1 MILGTGWGAT
11 SVLKTI
17 DASKYEV
24 TVVSPRNYFLM
35 TALLPGVTVGTVEGR
50 SIVENVRRLLPGDG
64 RFYEATAVDVDP
76 VAKTVTCVDRSPL
89 TADFP
94 NEPFLLPYDRLV
106 LSVGAP
112 FNTFRAPGVDKHTIM
127 VKEVEDALAVRSRLM
142 DMLETASLPGV
153 HPETRRR
160 MCSVVVV
167 GGGPYGVNIAAEI
180 SDFLRQDAPRL
191 YPDLRGVPS
200 VTILSSQDH
209 ILSVYDE
216 RISRFAEEKF
226 ARDDLRVLKG
236 RYVREVF
243 PTELCVAERRTG
255 ETSRV
260 PFGLC
265 VWATGLGVNPL
276 VRALQTRLGHKKTR
290 SLSVD
295 SFLRVMD
302 AEGVYALGDCS
313 DVKEGKRLS
322 CADTARALFARADVD
337 RDGSVDEEEL
347 RVLLVHLQAT
357 HPHVGLFLGR
367 KGLTVR
373 GLMRAAAKARKKK
386 AVDAA
391 RAAATARGY
400 DHPEED
406 HAAMEMAERNDDV
419 DLDVELDLDVAEVA
433 GSNPDGDENHHPD
446 DDDDDANEVRL
457 TYEEFRDALA
467 GVDAKAR
474 GHPATAQVAA
484 QQGAYLAR
492 ALNQNH
498 GHPAGSGGD
507 GMGYSGVGPI
517 LDGWKYRHMGQ
528 FAQLGGGHAAAD
540 LPGDV
545 VWSGMSTML
554 LWYGAYFSE
563 QISWR
568 NRWLVLW
575 DWGRR
580 AVFGRDNSRI

>member
-1 MILGTGWGAT
+1 M
-11 SVLKTI
+11 
-17 DASKYEV
+17 
-24 TVVSPRNYFLM
+24 
-35 TALLPGVTVGTVEGR
+35 TVGTVEGR

-89 TADFP
+89 TVDFP
-94 NEPFLLPYDRLV
+94 NEPFLVPYDRLV
-106 LSVGAP
+106 VSVGAP
-112 FNTFRAPGVDKHTIM
+112 FNTFRVPGVDKHAIK

-153 HPETRRR
+153 DDETRRR
-160 MCSVVVV
+160 VCSVVVV

-216 RISRFAEEKF
+216 RISRFAEDKF
-226 ARDDLRVLKG
+226 ARDAIRVLKG

-255 ETSRV
+255 ETCRV
-260 PFGLC
+260 PFGVC

-276 VRALQTRLGHKKTR
+276 VRALQTRLGHKKSR
-290 SLSVD
+290 STSVD

-302 AEGVYALGDCS
+302 AEGVYAVGDCA
-313 DVKEGKRLS
+313 DVKEAKRLS

-367 KGLTVR
+367 KGFTVR
-373 GLMRAAAKARKKK
+373 GLMRAAATHRKRRARGVPRGDGDGAPDRRRPGRRRGDWFESRRERGASDVRGVPRRVSGRGRKG
-386 AVDAA
+386 A
-391 RAAATARGY
+391 RAPRDGAGGGATGCL
-400 DHPEED
+400 P
-406 HAAMEMAERNDDV
+406 
-419 DLDVELDLDVAEVA
+419 
-433 GSNPDGDENHHPD
+433 G
-446 DDDDDANEVRL
+446 
-457 TYEEFRDALA
+457 
-467 GVDAKAR
+467 
-474 GHPATAQVAA
+474 
-484 QQGAYLAR
+484 AR
-492 ALNQNH
+492 AQSEPRP
-498 GHPAGSGGD
+498 PAGIGRGTGWGTAASGPSSTG
-507 GMGYSGVGPI
+507 GSTATWVSSRSSGAGTRRRI
-517 LDGWKYRHMGQ
+517 YRGTSC
-528 FAQLGGGHAAAD
+528 G
-540 LPGDV
+540 
-545 VWSGMSTML
+545 SGMSTML

>member
-1 MILGTGWGAT
+1 M
-11 SVLKTI
+11 LKTI
-17 DASKYEV
+17 DASKYDV

-89 TADFP
+89 TVDFP
-94 NEPFLLPYDRLV
+94 NEPFLVPYDRLV
-106 LSVGAP
+106 VSVGAP
-112 FNTFRAPGVDKHTIM
+112 FNTFRVPGVDKHAIK

-153 HPETRRR
+153 DDETRRR
-160 MCSVVVV
+160 VCSVVVV

-216 RISRFAEEKF
+216 RISRFAEDKF
-226 ARDDLRVLKG
+226 ARDAIRVLKG

-255 ETSRV
+255 ETCRV
-260 PFGLC
+260 PFGVC

-276 VRALQTRLGHKKTR
+276 VRALQTRLGHKKSR
-290 SLSVD
+290 STSVD

-302 AEGVYALGDCS
+302 AEGVGGGLCRTSRRRNVVRGHRPR
-313 DVKEGKRLS
+313 VIR
-322 CADTARALFARADVD
+322 ARADVD

-367 KGLTVR
+367 KGFTVR
-373 GLMRAAAKARKKK
+373 GLMRAAATHRKR
-386 AVDAA
+386 
-391 RAAATARGY
+391 RAEAFR
-400 DHPEED
+400 
-406 HAAMEMAERNDDV
+406 AAMEMGHRIDA
-419 DLDVELDLDVAEVA
+419 DLDVAEA
-433 GSNPDGDENHHPD
+433 TGSSP
-446 DDDDDANEVRL
+446 DANEARL

-492 ALNQNH
+492 ARSIRTTATRRDW
-498 GHPAGSGGD
+498 AGTGWGTAASGPSSTG
-507 GMGYSGVGPI
+507 GSTATWVSSRSSGAGTRRRI
-517 LDGWKYRHMGQ
+517 YRGT
-528 FAQLGGGHAAAD
+528 
-540 LPGDV
+540 
-545 VWSGMSTML
+545 SC
-554 LWYGAYFSE
+554 
-563 QISWR
+563 
-568 NRWLVLW
+568 
-575 DWGRR
+575 GR
-580 AVFGRDNSRI
+580 G

>member
-1 MILGTGWGAT
+1 M
-11 SVLKTI
+11 LKTI
-17 DASKYEV
+17 DASKYDV

-89 TADFP
+89 TVDFP
-94 NEPFLLPYDRLV
+94 NEPFLVPYDRLV
-106 LSVGAP
+106 VSVGAP
-112 FNTFRAPGVDKHTIM
+112 FNTFRVPGVDKHAIK

-153 HPETRRR
+153 DDETRRR
-160 MCSVVVV
+160 VCSVAVV

-191 YPDLRGVPS
+191 YPNLRGVPS

-216 RISRFAEEKF
+216 RISRFAEDKF
-226 ARDDLRVLKG
+226 ARDAIRVLKG

-255 ETSRV
+255 ETCRV
-260 PFGLC
+260 PFGVC

-276 VRALQTRLGHKKTR
+276 VRALQTRLGHKKSR
-290 SLSVD
+290 SISVD

-302 AEGVYALGDCS
+302 AEGVYAVGDCA
-313 DVKEGKRLS
+313 DVKEAKRLS

-347 RVLLVHLQAT
+347 RVLLVHLQET

-367 KGLTVR
+367 KGFTVR
-373 GLMRAAAKARKKK
+373 GLMRAAATHRKR
-386 AVDAA
+386 
-391 RAAATARGY
+391 RA
-400 DHPEED
+400 EEFR
-406 HAAMEMAERNDDV
+406 AAMEMGHRIDA
-419 DLDVELDLDVAEVA
+419 DLDVAEA
-433 GSNPDGDENHHPD
+433 TGSSP
-446 DDDDDANEVRL
+446 DANEARL

-498 GHPAGSGGD
+498 GHPPGLGGD

-540 LPGDV
+540 LPGDI